1 MSDVLLLE
9 NVKEKMKTLKRKKFP
24 FIEHVSENNDNGHL
38 LEDIMALENEQQRLV
53 EGVRHYRNSPSITA
67 NYSHFMNAEYKGKKI
82 GCLNAMCL
90 EYFKNKN
97 CLKNLLSKWINE
109 IEEETLVYVPYKE
122 PVKTYKETLIYSDD
136 CELKTEEELK
146 DYIENSEPVNTLHY
160 DNYLSGKKERILG
173 SNSEQ
178 RFKHSKTKIALTI

>member
-1 MSDVLLLE
+1 MSDVLLQE

-53 EGVRHYRNSPSITA
+53 EGVRHYRISQSISA
-67 NYSHFMNAEYKGKKI
+67 NYSHFMTAEYKGKKI

-97 CLKNLLSKWINE
+97 RLKNLLSKWINE
-109 IEEETLVYVPYKE
+109 IEEENLVYVPYKE

-160 DNYLSGKKERILG
+160 NNYLSDKKERILG

-178 RFKHSKTKIALTI
+178 RFKHSKTKIALII